1 MLKMGEDVFL
11 SVIQFFELIS
21 QPSKTSS
28 QLKEMLSKMNEEM
41 FD

>member
-21 QPSKTSS
+21 QPSKTSP